1 MKRVTAMIEPRRLI
15 GWALIGALALAAPV
29 SGQRP
34 AIIEGQ
40 AVAGGDAVVYLVPVT
55 GVVEMGLAPFIAR
68 SIAEAGESGARAL
81 ILDVDTPGGRVDAAE
96 QIADAIADSSVP
108 VYTYVNRRALSAG
121 ALIALA
127 TDRIYMRPGST
138 LGAATPV
145 TGDGARA
152 SEKIVSAMRSAFRS
166 LAEARGLDPRVAEAM
181 VDENI
186 GVPGLVEEGQLLTLS
201 TEEAVRVGYA
211 DEIVDLDDLLASLG
225 VSGATIV
232 ETNTN
237 WAERVVRFLTNPLVA
252 PFLLSLGFLGLFIE
266 LKTPAFGLAGV
277 TGLASLALFFGSH
290 FIIGLAGWEVALLL
304 GLGVILLLVE
314 ALVIPGLGVAGIL
327 GGLAV
332 GVSIFLSLVGRFP
345 TSGDTLI
352 ALWIL
357 GFSALIV
364 GFVGWQLIRRLPED
378 RRARNLLQRAELTHE
393 LGYVSAE
400 ARVELIGREGVAVT
414 DLRPAGTI
422 AIDDE
427 RIDAVSEGPWVER
440 GTRVRV
446 VRAEGYRHVV
456 APVTRIAS
464 GG

>member
-1 MKRVTAMIEPRRLI
+1 
-15 GWALIGALALAAPV
+15 
-29 SGQRP
+29 
-34 AIIEGQ
+34 
-40 AVAGGDAVVYLVPVT
+40 
-55 GVVEMGLAPFIAR
+55 MGLAPFIER
-68 SIAEAGESGARAL
+68 SLGEAGAAGAHAVV
-81 ILDVDTPGGRVDAAE
+81 LDVDTPGGRVDAAE
-96 QIADAIADSSVP
+96 QIADAIADSPVP

-127 TDRIYMRPGST
+127 TDGIYMRPGST

-181 VDENI
+181 VDENV
-186 GVPGLVEEGQLLTLS
+186 GVPDLAEVGQLLTLS

-211 DEIVDLDDLLASLG
+211 AEVENLDDLLAVLG
-225 VSGATIV
+225 APGATVV
-232 ETNTN
+232 ETSTN

-252 PFLLSLGFLGLFIE
+252 PFLLSLGFLGLLIE
-266 LKTPAFGLAGV
+266 IKTPAFGLAGL
-277 TGLASLALFFGSH
+277 TGLASLGLFFGSH

-304 GLGVILLLVE
+304 GVGVILLLVE
-314 ALVIPGLGVAGIL
+314 ALVIPGVGVAGIL

-378 RRARNLLQRAELTHE
+378 RRAQNLLQRAELTHE

-400 ARVELIGREGVAVT
+400 ARVDLLGREGVTVT

-422 AIDDE
+422 EIDDE
-427 RIDAVSEGPWVER
+427 KIDAVSDGPWVPR

-456 APVTRIAS
+456 TPVAGVTS
-464 GG
+464 GS